1 MTGHPGGR
9 GKRTRAAS
17 QTTTAATIPWNPL
30 LTITP
35 MKLLCAAT
43 VTPLLRP
50 GHGRHPFRCLGG
62 GFFLSGAKG
71 EDDRAA
77 GDDVVRQR
85 DASEHPT
92 GIGQR
97 GREGLRREIVM
108 AI

>member
-1 MTGHPGGR
+1 MW
-9 GKRTRAAS
+9 KINRARS
-17 QTTTAATIPWNPL
+17 QSPPPPTIPWNPL

-71 EDDRAA
+71 EDDREAD
-77 GDDVVRQR
+77 DDVEGQR
-85 DASEHPT
+85 DASEQPT
-92 GIGQR
+92 RIGQR
-97 GREGLRREIVM
+97 WREGLRPGILLEIEHVEVL
-108 AI
+108 